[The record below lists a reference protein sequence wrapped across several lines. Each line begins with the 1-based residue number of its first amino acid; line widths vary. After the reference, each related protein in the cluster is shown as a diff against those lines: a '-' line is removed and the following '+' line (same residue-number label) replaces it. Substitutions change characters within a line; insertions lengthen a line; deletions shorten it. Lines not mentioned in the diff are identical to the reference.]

1 MKIALVCKNFLLSKG
16 GLERYTI
23 FLSRELLRRGHEV
36 HVFANKWQ
44 EESGITY
51 HYVPVFRFSSPGKNL
66 SFAYFCSREIAK
78 LRFDA
83 VQSME
88 RILYQDIYRASD
100 ELNPIQMMMR
110 YPNAMVRRLKAMGPR
125 RLVLGYLE
133 RRIFLG
139 DGCKMVLS
147 LSHMVKRHIIQHYGT
162 NPDKIEVIY
171 NGVNHSRFHPGVREE
186 HRAPVREENGIG
198 EDEIALLFISNDHRR
213 KNLSLLLAAMRQL
226 KKSPHFRL
234 LVAGND
240 NPRPYRKWVRQ
251 NGLERQVL
259 FLGSR
264 RNIERY
270 YAAADIFVFPT
281 HYDTFGNVCLES
293 MACGLPLIAS
303 DTCGGSELIQEGK
316 NGYILRTQDPQEL
329 AERILS
335 LEDLS
340 TRQAMGAAA
349 TKTAAVYTMERHLSQ
364 LINLYEK
371 LAVSQQ

>member
-1 MKIALVCKNFLLSKG
+1 M
-16 GLERYTI
+16 
-23 FLSRELLRRGHEV
+23 
-36 HVFANKWQ
+36 
-44 EESGITY
+44 
-51 HYVPVFRFSSPGKNL
+51 
-66 SFAYFCSREIAK
+66 
-78 LRFDA
+78 RFDA

-100 ELNPIQMMMR
+100 ELNPIQMTMR

-139 DGCKMVLS
+139 DGCKVILS
-147 LSHMVKRHIIQHYGT
+147 LSHMVKRHIVEYYGT

-171 NGVNHSRFHPGVREE
+171 NGVNHSRFHPGVREK
-186 HRAPVREENGIG
+186 HRAPVRDAHGIR

-213 KNLSLLLAAMRQL
+213 KNLSLLLAAMRLL
-226 KKSPHFRL
+226 KKNPCFRL

-240 NPRPYRKWVRQ
+240 NPRPYQKWVHQ
-251 NGLERQVL
+251 NGLDRQVL

-264 RNIERY
+264 RDIERY
-270 YAAADIFVFPT
+270 YAAADIFVFPS

-316 NGYILRTQDPQEL
+316 NGYILRTQDPDEL

-335 LEDLS
+335 LEDVS
-340 TRQAMGAAA
+340 ERRTMGAAA
-349 TKTAAVYTMERHLSQ
+349 VETAANYTMERHLSQ
-364 LINLYEK
+364 LLNLYEK
-371 LAVSQQ
+371 LANSR